1 MYNRVLAYKYMHN
14 GSALLIDYLGEVN
27 IEIYIL
33 FLNVYIHLFL
43 VVLGL
48 CLSIGFSLV
57 AMSRGYSLVA
67 VLGLLI
73 AVISLVTGY
82 KHWSGAGQYICHM
95 GSVVAAL
102 RL

>member
-1 MYNRVLAYKYMHN
+1 MKAY
-14 GSALLIDYLGEVN
+14 LLNLFPVVVFLLTEYLGEVK
-27 IEIYIL
+27 IEKYIL

-57 AMSRGYSLVA
+57 AMSRGYSLVV

-82 KHWSGAGQYICHM
+82 K
-95 GSVVAAL
+95 
-102 RL
+102 R